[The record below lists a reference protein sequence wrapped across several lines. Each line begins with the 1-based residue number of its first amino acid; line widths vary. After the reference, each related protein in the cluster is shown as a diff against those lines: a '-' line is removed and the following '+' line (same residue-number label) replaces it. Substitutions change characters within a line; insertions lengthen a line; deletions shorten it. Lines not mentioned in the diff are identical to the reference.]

1 MPLQRT
7 QKEIRQRAPL
17 WLVGLL
23 ALNFALMT
31 VSARDPA
38 TNERKLRGWA
48 QAVAYPFQSLFSGA
62 GDAGVGVFE
71 YLGSLRTAAAENGEL
86 KRRLA
91 ESEAKVREAGVARE
105 E

>member
-62 GDAGVGVFE
+62 A
-71 YLGSLRTAAAENGEL
+71 SLCGRARASSSSRTW
-86 KRRLA
+86 
-91 ESEAKVREAGVARE
+91 
-105 E
+105 